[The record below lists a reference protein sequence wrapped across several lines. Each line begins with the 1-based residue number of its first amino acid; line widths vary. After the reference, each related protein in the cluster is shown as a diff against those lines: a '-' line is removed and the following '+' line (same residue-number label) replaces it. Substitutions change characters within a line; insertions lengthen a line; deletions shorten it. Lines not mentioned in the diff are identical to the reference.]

1 MVLLSTHY
9 RQPLNWSVKPIEQAK
24 KNLDRLY
31 RIMKKSEGINYEQDT
46 DPSSSIVEALCDDLN
61 TPEAL
66 GRFNVLVNSLNDAPE
81 SERGIILS
89 KIKSSAKL
97 LGILQEEPDK
107 WLGYRVNN
115 IGMDDTFINSLIEER
130 NKCRSKKDFKRA
142 DEIRD
147 ELKKNGIEIEDSS
160 QGTTWRSVK

>member
-31 RIMKKSEGINYEQDT
+31 RIIKKSDSINYKQDA
-46 DPSSSIVEALCDDLN
+46 DPSSSIIEALCDDLN

-66 GRFNVLVNSLNDAPE
+66 GRFNILVNSLSDAPE
-81 SERGIILS
+81 SEQGIILS
-89 KIKSSAKL
+89 KIKSSAQL
-97 LGILQEEPDK
+97 LGILQEDPDK
-107 WLGYRVNN
+107 WLGYKTNN
-115 IGMDDTFINSLIEER
+115 IGMDDALINSLIEER
-130 NKCRSKKDFKRA
+130 NKCRSEKDFKKA
-142 DEIRD
+142 DQIRD